1 MLRKLL
7 GEKRPFSPIHPR
19 RQSSVVGQKQNQ
31 PSTPR
36 FIRLLVFIRCPLPPS
51 PHHPLS

>member
-1 MLRKLL
+1 MRKFL
-7 GEKRPFSPIHPR
+7 GGKRPFSPIYPR

-36 FIRLLVFIRCPLPPS
+36 FIRLFVFIRCPLPPS